1 MTLAKS
7 SQTLLS
13 WLTAILVMIA
23 LVLIAVR
30 LLIFPLFPA
39 LEYRMPGFPA
49 DPYGFTLE
57 QRLEYSR
64 LSVNYLTNDAG
75 ISFLGDLRFPEGQ
88 QAPLSSCRPPEDC
101 TRLFNDSE
109 LGHMLDVKNTV
120 TAAMRVLNGALVL
133 LLGFALW
140 AWRGNWS
147 AAYQRGLER
156 GGWLTAILIAAVL
169 LFVILAFNVIFVLFH
184 QVFFQ
189 AGTWTFPTSDTLI
202 RLFPERFWQD
212 TFLALVLLA
221 GGLGTAL
228 ALLMRK
234 ARLLPPKNKNN

>member
-1 MTLAKS
+1 MNS
-7 SQTLLS
+7 SRNTQSLLS
-13 WLTAILVMIA
+13 WLTAIFVVVTLI
-23 LVLIAVR
+23 LIAVR

-39 LEYRMPGFPA
+39 VEYRMPGFPD

-64 LSVNYLTNDAG
+64 LSVEYLTNDAD
-75 ISFLGDLRFPEGQ
+75 ISFLGDLRFPDGQ
-88 QAPLSSCRPPEDC
+88 QAPPTSCLPPADC
-101 TRLFNDSE
+101 TRLFNDRE

-120 TAAMRVLNGALVL
+120 KAAMWILNGALVL
-133 LLGFALW
+133 LLGLGFW
-140 AWRGNWS
+140 AWRGGWT

-156 GGWLTAILIAAVL
+156 GGWLTLVIIAAVL

-221 GGLGTAL
+221 GGMGLL
-228 ALLMRK
+228 LWRLMRRI
-234 ARLLPPKNKNN
+234 RLVGSAN

>member
-1 MTLAKS
+1 MIPSKS

-13 WLTAILVMIA
+13 WLTSL
-23 LVLIAVR
+23 LVLITLILLAVR
-30 LLIFPLFPA
+30 LLLFPA
-39 LEYRMPGFPA
+39 FPAIEYRMPGFPD

-64 LSVNYLTNDAG
+64 LSVEYLTNDAD

-88 QAPLSSCRPPEDC
+88 QAPPRSCQPSDDC
-101 TRLFNDSE
+101 TRLFNDRE

-120 TAAMRVLNGALVL
+120 KAAMWVLNISLLL
-133 LLGFALW
+133 LLGLAFW
-140 AWRGNWS
+140 AWRGHWS
-147 AAYQRGLER
+147 PAYQRGLER
-156 GGWLTAILIAAVL
+156 GGWLTIIVIGAVL
-169 LFVILAFNVIFVLFH
+169 LFVILAFNIIFVIFH

-221 GGLGTAL
+221 GGLGAIL
-228 ALLMRK
+228 ALLLRK
-234 ARLLPPKNKNN
+234 ARLSPPPKPD

>member
-1 MTLAKS
+1 MTLS
-7 SQTLLS
+7 RSTQSLLS
-13 WLTAILVMIA
+13 WLTSL
-23 LVLIAVR
+23 LVLITLVLLAVR
-30 LLIFPLFPA
+30 LLLFPAFPA
-39 LEYRMPGFPA
+39 LEYRMPGFPD
-49 DPYGFTLE
+49 DPYGFTLD

-64 LSVNYLTNDAG
+64 LSVAYLVNDAG
-75 ISFLGDLRFPEGQ
+75 ISFLGDLRFPDGQ

-101 TRLFNDSE
+101 TRLFNDRE

-120 TAAMRVLNGALVL
+120 KAAMWVLNGALIL
-133 LLGFALW
+133 LLGLAFW
-140 AWRGNWS
+140 AWRGDWA

-156 GGWLTAILIAAVL
+156 GGWLTAIFIAAVM
-169 LFVILAFNVIFVLFH
+169 LFVILAFNVIFVIFH

-221 GGLGTAL
+221 GGIGTLL
-228 ALLMRK
+228 ALLLRK
-234 ARLLPPKNKNN
+234 ARLSPAPTPD